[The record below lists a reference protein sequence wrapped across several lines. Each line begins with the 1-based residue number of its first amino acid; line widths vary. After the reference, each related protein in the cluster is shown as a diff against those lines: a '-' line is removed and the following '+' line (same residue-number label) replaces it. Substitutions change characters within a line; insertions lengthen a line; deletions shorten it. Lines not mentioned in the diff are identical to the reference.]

1 MSKWS
6 EEKSWEWHKQ
16 QGWLRGFNY
25 LPRTA
30 VNWTEM
36 WQQDTFDPACMTQ
49 ELQWAAEA
57 GYNTL
62 RTNLPFVV
70 WQHDPD
76 GLMTRV
82 EHFLDICQR
91 VDIKVMLTLMDDCGF
106 SGDHPFI
113 GQQKQPIPGLHN
125 SQAAASPGRN
135 VVMQPYL
142 WGQVERYLKEIIGH
156 FAHDERIV
164 IWDLYNEPTNR
175 MIFTL
180 AGEDAFDPALEEYS
194 HQLMEKAF
202 MWAREVNPTQP
213 LTVGAWHIAN
223 ILDLG
228 APIYQHP
235 TDIRALELSDII
247 SFHAY
252 VPLDLMNKAIGLL
265 KEYKRPMLCTEWL
278 ARHAESKMHEQL
290 PLFNAE
296 GIGCYQWGLVKGATQ
311 THIPW
316 PEIKRTDND
325 YASRWFHDVFN
336 EEGTAYALNPKTWTS
351 ALLLFYLS
359 P

>member
-1 MSKWS
+1 MMNKWS
-6 EEKSWEWHKQ
+6 EEKSWEWHKA

-36 WQQDTFDPACMTQ
+36 WQQDTFDPACIAQ
-49 ELQWAAEA
+49 ELQWAAEV

-70 WQHDPD
+70 WQHDRD
-76 GLMTRV
+76 GLMARI
-82 EHFLDICQR
+82 EDFLNICQR
-91 VDIKVMLTLMDDCGF
+91 AGIKVMLTLMDDCGF

-113 GQQKQPIPGLHN
+113 GQQKQPVAGLHN

-135 VVMQPYL
+135 IVMQPYL
-142 WGQVERYLKEIIGH
+142 WGQIEHYIKDIIGH

-180 AGEDAFDPALEEYS
+180 TGEYAFDSALEEYS

-202 MWAREVNPTQP
+202 IWARGINPVQP

-223 ILDLG
+223 ILDLS

-235 TDIRALELSDII
+235 TDQRALELSDII

-252 VPLDLMNKAIGLL
+252 VPLDLMKKTISIL
-265 KEYKRPMLCTEWL
+265 KKYNRPMLCTEWL

-290 PLFNAE
+290 PLFKAE
-296 GIGCYQWGLVKGATQ
+296 GIGCYQWGLVKGQTQ
-311 THIPW
+311 TYIPW
-316 PEIKRTDND
+316 PEIKRIDNN
-325 YASRWFHDVFN
+325 YAVRWFHDVFN
-336 EEGTAYALNPKTWTS
+336 ENGVAYDPSEMELIKTLT
-351 ALLLFYLS
+351 YK
-359 P
+359 